1 MDMTSYLQVGLAF
14 ILVLALMGLLSF
26 ILKKVNYAQSGM
38 MNKDSRIKIIE
49 QRMIDT
55 KNKAAIIRCDDKD
68 HLVVLGQNSTIVV
81 KSDIEVTETKKNES

>member
-26 ILKKVNYAQSGM
+26 ILQKVNYAQSGM

-55 KNKAAIIRCDDKD
+55 KNKAAIIRCDDKV